1 MRRECSGY
9 GIAIATVGD
18 EAVGTCSAA
27 EVGAHRKAA
36 EGYDSAMLFVLAL
49 RDWLWRKIGTF
60 SHQDK
65 SNRTV
70 FC

>member
-1 MRRECSGY
+1 M
-9 GIAIATVGD
+9 AIATFGD
-18 EAVGTCSAA
+18 EAVGICSAA
-27 EVGAHRKAA
+27 EVGAYRKAA
-36 EGYDSAMLFVLAL
+36 EGYDSAMLFALAL
-49 RDWLWRKIGTF
+49 RDRLWRKLGIS